1 MGSLLARL
9 HFTFVDVLLFGA
21 GRPSVY
27 MTRCLCRCILLKKP
41 VTQYNSS
48 MQSWNLII
56 FFLNE
61 NYVCRLHAQEKKLQ
75 KYSILHSLKCH
86 QNRLQPLLGGSL
98 FIDPILLLEIAPIVF
113 NRF

>member
-1 MGSLLARL
+1 MPPYTTLLN
-9 HFTFVDVLLFGA
+9 
-21 GRPSVY
+21 
-27 MTRCLCRCILLKKP
+27 MTRCPCRCILLKKP

-48 MQSWNLII
+48 MQSRNLII

-75 KYSILHSLKCH
+75 KYSILHSLKRH

>member
-1 MGSLLARL
+1 MAGYNILQLSPDL
-9 HFTFVDVLLFGA
+9 H
-21 GRPSVY
+21 
-27 MTRCLCRCILLKKP
+27 MTQCPCRCILLKKP

-48 MQSWNLII
+48 MESRNLII

-61 NYVCRLHAQEKKLQ
+61 NYDCRLLALNNKLQ
-75 KYSILHSLKCH
+75 KYSIIHSLKCH
-86 QNRLQPLLGGSL
+86 QNRLQSILGGLL